1 MKKIIIILFLTINS
15 FSNAEEFLIDGTGK
29 AEMVGITFNDKSKYR
44 VYKSNGHWKASSGDY
59 GLSECF
65 GTVRNYYDDKVDFEV
80 YCKLL
85 AQDKEHFVMK
95 FITKRDTQES
105 GIGQAIV
112 VDTSKKYKFLLNAK
126 CNHAIT
132 YIDLDYF
139 SIQKCNY

>member
-15 FSNAEEFLIDGTGK
+15 FSNAEEFLIDG
-29 AEMVGITFNDKSKYR
+29 
-44 VYKSNGHWKASSGDY
+44 NGHWKASSGDY

-65 GTVRNYYDDKVDFEV
+65 GTVRNYFDDKVDFEV

-105 GIGQAIV
+105 GIGQAII